1 MRQPVI
7 FRGTIRN
14 KHSKRQKNSVNEKS
28 SVSHKEEKAVEAEV
42 NTQPEFPEYDAL
54 IFTDDSKKMDE
65 SDKPKVELSELLK
78 ADCDLKKLCDDLLK

>member
-7 FRGTIRN
+7 FRGTLRN
-14 KHSKRQKNSVNEKS
+14 KHSKRQKNSVKEKS
-28 SVSHKEEKAVEAEV
+28 SVSQKENDVEIEV
-42 NTQPEFPEYDAL
+42 NTEPEFPEYDVL
-54 IFTDDSKKMDE
+54 TFTDDSRKMDE

>member
-7 FRGTIRN
+7 FRGTLRN
-14 KHSKRQKNSVNEKS
+14 KHSKRQKNSVKEKS
-28 SVSHKEEKAVEAEV
+28 SVSQKENDVEIEV
-42 NTQPEFPEYDAL
+42 NTEPEFPEYEAL
-54 IFTDDSKKMDE
+54 TFTDDSRKMDE